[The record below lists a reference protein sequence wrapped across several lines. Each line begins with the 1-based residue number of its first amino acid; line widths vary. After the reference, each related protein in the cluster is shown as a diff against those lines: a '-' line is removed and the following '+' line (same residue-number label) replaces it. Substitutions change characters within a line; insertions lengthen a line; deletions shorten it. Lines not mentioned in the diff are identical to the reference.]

1 MPLLRVLKRR
11 PRASEICRPFLF
23 LKHQNSME
31 LHKATY
37 TGCISSRD
45 EPAPNMHPDDMHP
58 EMPRDMWEMIA
69 LDAGDG
75 KKMRCLAKLV
85 LGFADAARSHEDNI
99 PYRTPCS

>member
-37 TGCISSRD
+37 TGCISS
-45 EPAPNMHPDDMHP
+45 
-58 EMPRDMWEMIA
+58 
-69 LDAGDG
+69 
-75 KKMRCLAKLV
+75 
-85 LGFADAARSHEDNI
+85 
-99 PYRTPCS
+99 